1 MANRDASFIVT
12 ARDLNGRTQAHR
24 ITAASP
30 REAAVLVRAKLRNY
44 PIRILSVEEVR
55 A

>member
-1 MANRDASFIVT
+1 MANRDATYIIL
-12 ARDLNGRTQAHR
+12 ARDLNGRTQEHR
-24 ITAASP
+24 VTAVSP
-30 REAAVLVRAKLRNY
+30 REAAALVRAKLRNY